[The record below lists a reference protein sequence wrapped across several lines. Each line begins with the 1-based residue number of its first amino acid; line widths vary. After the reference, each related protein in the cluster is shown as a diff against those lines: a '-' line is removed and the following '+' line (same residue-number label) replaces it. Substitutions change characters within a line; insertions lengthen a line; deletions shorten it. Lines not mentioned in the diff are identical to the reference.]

1 MSPAAPQ
8 RRTCMNGLKARV
20 SLLML
25 MGALIAAP
33 ASAATI
39 TVAGGGIVIGSFD
52 TTTTGSL
59 ADPWLLGETMT
70 SAGLLAITEEQGAH
84 ALGTNTTGSSH
95 TFGKWLQKTVV
106 NNTLENWTS
115 FELELRV
122 DPTLPSLD
130 GDGLSFAQGSG
141 FEGTFFSDKFA
152 TYTAIED
159 IRDYLNFHNGVVLPG
174 ESVTFT
180 FAMTDNTN
188 RSQIFLLQTPN
199 KREQTGEV
207 PEPATLVLLGSG
219 LIGAAA
225 KARKR
230 RAVK

>member
-1 MSPAAPQ
+1 
-8 RRTCMNGLKARV
+8 MNGLKGRV
-20 SLLML
+20 SLLVL

-33 ASAATI
+33 ASATTI
-39 TVAGGGIVIGSFD
+39 TVAGGGIVIGGSD
-52 TTTTGSL
+52 TSTVGSL
-59 ADPWLLGETMT
+59 ADPWLVGETMT
-70 SAGLLAITEEQGAH
+70 SAGLLAFTAEEGS
-84 ALGTNTTGSSH
+84 ALEQNTTGSAHS
-95 TFGKWLQKTVV
+95 FGKWLQKTII
-106 NNTLENWTS
+106 NNTGENWTS

-159 IRDYLNFHNGVVLPG
+159 IRDYLNFHNGVVAPG

-180 FAMTDNTN
+180 FAMTDNVE
-188 RSQIFLLQTPN
+188 RLQFFLLQTPN
-199 KREQTGEV
+199 IRERTGEV
-207 PEPATLVLLGSG
+207 PEPASLLLLGTG

-225 KARKR
+225 RRKR
-230 RAVK
+230 KAVK

>member
-1 MSPAAPQ
+1 
-8 RRTCMNGLKARV
+8 MNGLKGRV
-20 SLLML
+20 SLLAL

-39 TVAGGGIVIGSFD
+39 TVAVGGIVIGGQD
-52 TTTTGSL
+52 TTTVGSL
-59 ADPWLLGETMT
+59 ADPWLLGESMT
-70 SAGLLAITEEQGAH
+70 SAGMLAITEEQGH
-84 ALGTNTTGSSH
+84 ALGDNTTGSAHS
-95 TFGKWLQKTVV
+95 FGKWLQKTVF
-106 NNTLENWTS
+106 NNTAENWTS

-159 IRDYLNFHNGVVLPG
+159 IRDYLNFHNGVVAPG

-180 FAMTDNTN
+180 FAMTDNVT

-199 KREQTGEV
+199 RREVGTEV
-207 PEPATLVLLGSG
+207 PEPASLLLFGTG

-225 KARKR
+225 RRRARKAS
-230 RAVK
+230 RA

>member
-1 MSPAAPQ
+1 
-8 RRTCMNGLKARV
+8 MNGLKGRV
-20 SLLML
+20 GLLAL

-39 TVAGGGIVIGSFD
+39 SVAAGGIVIGAFD

-59 ADPWLLGETMT
+59 ADPWTVGEVMT
-70 SAGLLAITEEQGAH
+70 SQGMLAITEDQGGH
-84 ALGTNTTGSSH
+84 ALGDNTTGSAHS
-95 TFGKWLQKTVV
+95 FGKWFQKTIL
-106 NNTLENWTS
+106 NSTAENWTS

-122 DPTLPSLD
+122 DPAVPSLD

-152 TYTAIED
+152 SYTAIED
-159 IRDYLNFHNGVVLPG
+159 IRDYLNFHNGVVAPG
-174 ESVTFT
+174 EFVTFV
-180 FAMTDNTN
+180 FAITDNVD

-199 KREQTGEV
+199 VREPVGEV
-207 PEPATLVLLGSG
+207 PEPASLLLLGTG

-225 KARKR
+225 RRKR